1 MLEGLQ
7 IFVGIGGKSLFENK
21 FGVDEVLQKILLC
34 AAQPLSDGD
43 EILRTVILCDDG
55 RAEFVVE
62 VRFHQKR
69 RAFSDFFK
77 IDCRPRRPRIFF
89 WRILDVHRH
98 IIDQFFLHEPFQAY
112 GKSSVCVQFYGV
124 SERSDFFDKGKNPL
138 VQKRLA
144 ARHTHAVQNFL
155 PFF

>member
-43 EILRTVILCDDG
+43 EILRAVILCNDG
-55 RAEFVVE
+55 CAEFVVE

-69 RAFSDFFK
+69 RAFSDIFK

-89 WRILDVHRH
+89 GE
-98 IIDQFFLHEPFQAY
+98 FLMSIA
-112 GKSSVCVQFYGV
+112 
-124 SERSDFFDKGKNPL
+124 
-138 VQKRLA
+138 
-144 ARHTHAVQNFL
+144 T
-155 PFF
+155 